1 VDETE
6 KSGVITAYNLS
17 NRVKTI
23 EIEFELK
30 KYDLDISTIEIYNG
44 LNEKFSIKEPVHDRF
59 IAEIPPLSPI
69 IAILRK

>member
-1 VDETE
+1 M
-6 KSGVITAYNLS
+6 
-17 NRVKTI
+17 KTI
-23 EIEFELK
+23 EIEFEPK